1 MYEPED
7 EPNGFEVRK
16 WKEKP
21 SAKKPEASKPIKAKR
36 SWRNAPAFAVFT
48 VVIAFMVLMGVFHLS
63 EWASENIFTVR
74 ADTSVNLK

>member
-7 EPNGFEVRK
+7 EPNGFPVRD
-16 WKEKP
+16 WK
-21 SAKKPEASKPIKAKR
+21 KKPEAKKEKAEKK

-74 ADTSVNLK
+74 AEQSNLK